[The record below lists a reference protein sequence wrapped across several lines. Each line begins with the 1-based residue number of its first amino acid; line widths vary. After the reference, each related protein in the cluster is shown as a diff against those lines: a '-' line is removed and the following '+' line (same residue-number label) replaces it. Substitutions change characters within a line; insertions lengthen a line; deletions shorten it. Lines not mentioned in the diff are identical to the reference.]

1 MNRVFLLRQK
11 NSTRYYSDILDNT
24 HCMYGFMNKSSALKC
39 RQFLVSY
46 HVKYKRYPSMGRE
59 YALKY
64 IGSNEPILLEEEPIE
79 DMKNKCVLNGVH
91 LVGIHTF
98 DYSLQF
104 DEARFSGIIL
114 TEDIEAPQEL
124 VRDNLEFL
132 LEY

>member
-1 MNRVFLLRQK
+1 
-11 NSTRYYSDILDNT
+11 
-24 HCMYGFMNKSSALKC
+24 
-39 RQFLVSY
+39 
-46 HVKYKRYPSMGRE
+46 MGRE

-114 TEDIEAPQEL
+114 TEDLEAPQEL